1 MAEDIAEKLGTDLA
15 GRYRFIG
22 EIGRGGMANVYLAA
36 TRGAIGGF
44 QKLMVIKLLRADLA
58 EEQEFRQMFL
68 AEARLA
74 ARLSHPNVVQTYD
87 VGEDAGRYYLAME
100 FVDGQTLDAVRRA
113 PDAPTFFPPRT
124 QLQVLVHVL
133 AGLHYAHELKDYDGK
148 PLNVVHRDVTPSNI
162 LLGYDGR
169 VKLVDFGVAK
179 ALDSGTQTRAGVVKG
194 KTGYMA
200 PEAFTDSGHV
210 DRRADI
216 YSVGVLLWE
225 TLVGRRMWKHLSSTD
240 RLQRAIEGEIEPLRP
255 LLPELP
261 ARLEQICIKALQL
274 RPENRYATAAELQAD
289 LESYLERHPPR
300 VSEREIG
307 HALTEAFAGE
317 RKRMTS
323 VIEHQLKSDADV
335 KTLPDLS
342 PQTSQLVTG
351 VGSTLSR
358 FSLGPAQKA
367 KSTGKAKATPSRLP
381 LGVAVFVTALA
392 LGAGL
397 AWLLRSGESRAPVA
411 AAPPRSAAGSTA
423 SAPGSVS
430 QRVRGVTDTEILMGM
445 SAAFSGPSQ
454 ELGTRMKLGI
464 ETGFSE
470 VNAAGGLNGR
480 ELRLVALDDGYEG
493 SRALENMAELLEPRG
508 VFGVIG
514 NVGTPTAKE
523 TVPYAVKNRMLFF
536 GAFTGASLL
545 RKDPPDRY
553 VFNYRA
559 SYQDETAK
567 MVHYLLDVK
576 RIDPRS
582 IVVFAQHD
590 AYGDAGYDGASKMVR
605 KAGHTDVDLLR
616 VDYERNTVDVDAA
629 LKALLKYDRATVTT
643 RGPKGQETIRQRHPV
658 KAIILVASY
667 KAATRFI
674 QKVKD
679 AGIDAVFLNVS
690 FVGSNALADGLKELG
705 PTYAGGV
712 IVTQVVPHY
721 DSGATGVIRYREAL
735 KKFHPDQHPDF
746 ISLEGY
752 VAAQLFAQGL
762 RRAGRDLD
770 TEKLVDA
777 LEGIHDYDPGTGTV
791 MSFGPSEHQASHKV
805 WGTVMDAQ
813 GQFKTLDMD

>member
-1 MAEDIAEKLGTDLA
+1 MADVIAETLGTDLA
-15 GRYRFIG
+15 GRFKFIG
-22 EIGRGGMANVYLAA
+22 EIGRGGMANVYLTA
-36 TRGAIGGF
+36 TRGALGGF
-44 QKLMVIKLLRADLA
+44 QKLVVIKLLRADLA

-74 ARLSHPNVVQTYD
+74 ARLNHPHVVQTYD
-87 VGEDAGRYYLAME
+87 VGEDDGRYYLAME
-100 FVDGQTLDAVRRA
+100 YVDGQTLETARRS
-113 PDAPTFFPPRT
+113 PDAARLFPPRL
-124 QLQVLVHVL
+124 QLQVLAHVL
-133 AGLHYAHELKDYDGK
+133 SGLHYAHELKDYDGK

-225 TLVGRRMWKHLSSTD
+225 MLVGRRMWKHLGSTD
-240 RLQRAIEGEIEPLRP
+240 RLQRAIEGEIEPLRQ
-255 LLPELP
+255 LVPEVP
-261 ARLEQICIKALQL
+261 QKLEQICLKALQA
-274 RPENRYATAAELQAD
+274 RPEDRYATAAELQAD
-289 LESYLERHPPR
+289 LEAYLERHPPR
-300 VSEREIG
+300 VSDREIG
-307 HALTEAFAGE
+307 VALNEGFADD
-317 RKRMTS
+317 RKQITS
-323 VIEHQLKSDADV
+323 VIEHQLKNGGEVSTV
-335 KTLPDLS
+335 PDLS
-342 PQTSQLVTG
+342 AQTSKLVT
-351 VGSTLSR
+351 STHSTVSR
-358 FSLGPAQKA
+358 FSLDPAQKQ
-367 KSTGKAKATPSRLP
+367 KAKPRTVPRWPYAAGLMV
-381 LGVAVFVTALA
+381 VALV

-397 AWLLRSGESRAPVA
+397 AWLARSGEGRAP
-411 AAPPRSAAGSTA
+411 STAAGA
-423 SAPGSVS
+423 VPVPGA
-430 QRVRGVTDTEILMGM
+430 RAVRGVMDQEILMGM
-445 SAAFSGPSQ
+445 TAAFSGPSQ

-464 ETGFSE
+464 ETGFAQ
-470 VNAAGGLNGR
+470 VNEAGGVAGR
-480 ELRLVALDDGYEG
+480 KLRLVALDDGYEG
-493 SRALENMAELLEPRG
+493 TRALENMTELLEQRS
-508 VFGVIG
+508 VFGIIG
-514 NVGTPTAKE
+514 NVGTPTAQQ
-523 TVPYAVKNRMLFF
+523 TVPFAVKNRMLFF

-567 MVHYLLDVK
+567 MVHYLLNVK

-590 AYGDAGYDGASKMVR
+590 AYGDAGYDGATKMVR
-605 KAGHTDVDLLR
+605 KSGQTDVELLR
-616 VDYERNTVDVDAA
+616 VNYERNTVDVDAA
-629 LKALLKYDRATVTT
+629 VRALVRYDQATVSS
-643 RGPKGQETIRQRHPV
+643 RGPRGQETVQQRHPV
-658 KAIILVASY
+658 RAVIMVSTY
-667 KAATRFI
+667 KAAARFI

-679 AGIDAVFLNVS
+679 AGVTPLFLNVS

-705 PTYAGGV
+705 PTYADGI

-721 DSGATGVIRYREAL
+721 DADATGVIRYREAL

-752 VAAQLFAQGL
+752 VASQLLAEGL
-762 RRAGRDLD
+762 RRAGRELD

-777 LEGIHDYDPGTGTV
+777 LESVRDYDPGIGTV
-791 MSFGPSEHQASHKV
+791 MSFGMSEHQASHKV
-805 WGTVMDAQ
+805 WGTAMDGQ
-813 GQFKTLDMD
+813 GQFRTLDMD